1 MKIKRYT
8 SEDMPLWDAFV
19 KASRNGT
26 FLHERGYMDYH
37 SDRFEDH
44 SLMYYDEKGKLIAVL
59 PANISSSN
67 HQITKS
73 SNHPIIPSSLISH
86 SGLTFAGFILAKSA
100 KSSDVLE
107 LFDVTLDYLKQNG
120 IETFVYKP
128 APTIYHLQ
136 PSQDEEYALWQHGAQ
151 LDVCNLAVSIDL
163 RSQQTIAPTVNRSRC
178 LRKALR
184 EDYTIVE
191 SDDLAAFW
199 PIVTD
204 NLMQRYGATPLHTL
218 AEITLLKQR
227 FPHNIR
233 LWVALDANQQIQGGI
248 LIYETQQ
255 VAHCQYPHATAVGKA
270 QGAID
275 LLYHHIIDYY
285 INEKPA
291 IRYFDFGTSNE
302 QRGRYLNKN
311 LISFKE
317 GFGARG
323 VTYKTYL
330 IDN

>member
-1 MKIKRYT
+1 
-8 SEDMPLWDAFV
+8 MPLWDAFV

-37 SDRFEDH
+37 SDRFEDY
-44 SLMYYDEKGKLIAVL
+44 SLMYYNEKGKLIAVL
-59 PANISSSN
+59 PANIAHNPSTLNHKTSTISS
-67 HQITKS
+67 HA
-73 SNHPIIPSSLISH
+73 
-86 SGLTFAGFILAKSA
+86 GLTFAGFILAKST
-100 KSSDVLE
+100 KSSDVLD
-107 LFDVTLDYLKQNG
+107 LFDETLDYLKQNG
-120 IETFVYKP
+120 ISTFVYKP
-128 APTIYHLQ
+128 APSIYHLQ

-163 RSQQTIAPTVNRSRC
+163 RSQQTIAPIVNRSRC
-178 LRKALR
+178 LRKALCKG
-184 EDYTIVE
+184 YTIVQ
-191 SDDLAAFW
+191 SDDLEAFW
-199 PIVTD
+199 PIVSD
-204 NLMQRYGATPLHTL
+204 NLMQRYGAKPVHTL
-218 AEITLLKQR
+218 SEIILLRER
-227 FPHNIR
+227 FPQNIR
-233 LWVALDANQQIQGGI
+233 LWVALDGNQQIQGGI

-255 VAHCQYPHATAVGKA
+255 VAHCQYPHATEVGKA

-323 VTYKTYL
+323 VVYKTY
-330 IDN
+330 IINP